1 LAILVILV
9 LAVLWAAVLLPPIL
23 RARNG
28 NGSTGGIGDFV
39 AKLKEGLG
47 GHRSSDAGLPPLTP
61 IMGPVGGGP
70 VGPVG
75 GPGSPMGGPAGPM
88 GGPARVPG
96 GMTPQQKRRRDVLVG
111 LLAAAGITFFMA
123 LFAGSPIFWVLQL
136 LADALL
142 AGYVYLLLQFKA
154 RASRGMAQ
162 PQPMTPPAYPAARG
176 PVTSNVAHLASHRR
190 DVTPSHVDAPREA
203 TVLAL
208 RRTASY

>member
-28 NGSTGGIGDFV
+28 NGATGGIGDFV
-39 AKLKEGLG
+39 AKLKDGIG
-47 GHRSSDAGLPPLTP
+47 GHRSSDSGLPPLTP

-70 VGPVG
+70 MA
-75 GPGSPMGGPAGPM
+75 PMGAPSGPM

-96 GMTPQQKRRRDVLVG
+96 GMTPQQKRRRDVLIG
-111 LLAAAGITFFMA
+111 LLAAAGLTFFMA

-142 AGYVYLLLQFKA
+142 AGYIYLLLQFKA
-154 RASRGMAQ
+154 RANSGMAQ
-162 PQPMTPPAYPAARG
+162 AQPMAPPAYPAARG
-176 PVTSNVAHLASHRR
+176 PVTSNVANLAAHRR
-190 DVTPSHVDAPREA
+190 EPAMSHVDAPREA